1 MKRLTTK
8 ILTIA
13 ACAAMMLTAAPLA
26 NVQSVQAAVKAQ
38 GTVNLETKKL
48 AIPKGST
55 TVLKNN
61 TLVMVKGRRYAVKFK
76 IKGKAYNLATLPA
89 TVGTAKVNT
98 TAIASIKNNM
108 LVANKAGT
116 TTFRVVKGSKNL
128 VTLKVKVIDTTAHKH
143 AWKTITK
150 ATCATKGKKLC
161 ETCGGTGTT
170 AVSKTHNF
178 EITKKATCKTKGT
191 ETCSVCGLKNTLPK
205 TAHHYITKTNIHIE
219 GRGKKTKYE
228 TSMLCPGCRW
238 DMTEWTTKQRQ
249 AHQGHIEA
257 MIEGKLSDACLS
269 AGYTGVAGAI
279 RYEKRVKVQTT
290 ETYCENCGAWDMDK
304 TYEKDLYY
312 VDAKGNKIGAN
323 EDPYAVWSY
332 ENYCKEHGFVLC
344 ENCNLE
350 VMPGVECH
358 RCHTVAPTT
367 TSATASVRKAAA
379 RKAVASPQDIITEV
393 PDNNES
399 FEATD
404 VIVSD
409 NATVS
414 ENTVSADAIVENTI
428 AENEAISDN
437 AVSENSVSDNSVS
450 ENEINGTEL
459 NTTITDPDQGGDIV
473 FEDPDEDGIVIE
485 NREDNDGIIIETVDD
500 NDANDDI
507 LIEDITDES
516 DDGADDYDGSEGEVI
531 EDE

>member
-26 NVQSVQAAVKAQ
+26 NTQSVQAAVKAQ
-38 GTVNLETKKL
+38 GTVDLTTQKL
-48 AIPKGST
+48 SIPKGVKTAMVSKTVTMVKARRYQVKAKFGTTVVKSNATWKSSKPAVATVST
-55 TVLKNN
+55 TGL
-61 TLVMVKGRRYAVKFK
+61 
-76 IKGKAYNLATLPA
+76 I
-89 TVGTAKVNT
+89 TAK
-98 TAIASIKNNM
+98 AP
-108 LVANKAGT
+108 GT
-116 TTFRVVKGSKNL
+116 TTIK
-128 VTLKVKVIDTTAHKH
+128 VTYGKKSQTFKVKVVASHTHS
-143 AWKTITK
+143 WKTISK
-150 ATCATKGKKLC
+150 STCATKGKKLC
-161 ETCGGTGTT
+161 KTCGATGTT
-170 AVSKTHNF
+170 ALSKTHNF
-178 EITKKATCKTKGT
+178 VTTKKATCKTKGV

-205 TAHHYITKTNIHIE
+205 TAHHYVTKTNTHIE

-228 TSMLCPGCRW
+228 TSMLCPGCNW
-238 DMTEWTTKQRQ
+238 DMSDWTTNQRM
-249 AHQGHIEA
+249 AHQSHFEA
-257 MIEGKLSDACLS
+257 MDAGLVSEDCWS

-312 VDAKGNKIGAN
+312 VNAKGEKIGAN

-350 VMPGVECH
+350 VMPGTECH
-358 RCHTVAPTT
+358 RCHTVAP
-367 TSATASVRKAAA
+367 TASVRKAAA
-379 RKAVASPQDIITEV
+379 RKAVASPQDVITDI

-399 FEATD
+399 FETTD

-409 NATVS
+409 NAAVSEDTVS
-414 ENTVSADAIVENTI
+414 EDIISG
-428 AENEAISDN
+428 NEAISDN
-437 AVSENSVSDNSVS
+437 AVSENSVSENSISGNETVIDGETVTDN
-450 ENEINGTEL
+450 NEL
-459 NTTITDPDQGGDIV
+459 NTDITDPNQGGDIV

-485 NREDNDGIIIETVDD
+485 NTGDSDGIVIETVEDGDTDDDIIIEDIDD
-500 NDANDDI
+500 
-507 LIEDITDES
+507 EDTEE
-516 DDGADDYDGSEGEVI
+516 DDGNSDYDGSEGEVE